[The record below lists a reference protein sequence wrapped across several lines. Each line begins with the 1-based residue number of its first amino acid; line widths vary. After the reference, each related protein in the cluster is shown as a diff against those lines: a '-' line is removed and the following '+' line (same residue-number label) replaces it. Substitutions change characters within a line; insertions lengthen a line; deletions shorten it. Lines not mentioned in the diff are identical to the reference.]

1 MKSKTKAKAPNDDK
15 LHRGGSFND
24 FLEQEGVLPEV
35 TALAL
40 KRVLALQLQEIIAK
54 EKVTKGQLATR
65 MHTSRAAVDRLLDP
79 GNSSLTVASLGK
91 AAAALGRKLE
101 VRFVPA

>member
-1 MKSKTKAKAPNDDK
+1 MKTKPKAKAPKDDN
-15 LHRGGSFND
+15 LHRGGSFSD
-24 FLEQEGVLPEV
+24 FLEEEGVLPEV

-40 KRVLALQLQEIIAK
+40 KRLVALQLQEIIAM
-54 EKVTKGQLATR
+54 ENVTKGQLATR

>member
-1 MKSKTKAKAPNDDK
+1 M
-15 LHRGGSFND
+15 
-24 FLEQEGVLPEV
+24 

-40 KRVLALQLQEIIAK
+40 KRLVALQLQEIIAM
-54 EKVTKGQLATR
+54 ENVTKGQLATR

>member
-1 MKSKTKAKAPNDDK
+1 MKTKPKAKAPKDGN
-15 LHRGGSFND
+15 LHRGGSFSD
-24 FLEQEGVLPEV
+24 FLEEEGVLPEV

-40 KRVLALQLQEIIAK
+40 KRLVALQLQEIISK
-54 EKVTKGQLATR
+54 ENVTKGQLATR

-91 AAAALGRKLE
+91 AAAALGLKLE